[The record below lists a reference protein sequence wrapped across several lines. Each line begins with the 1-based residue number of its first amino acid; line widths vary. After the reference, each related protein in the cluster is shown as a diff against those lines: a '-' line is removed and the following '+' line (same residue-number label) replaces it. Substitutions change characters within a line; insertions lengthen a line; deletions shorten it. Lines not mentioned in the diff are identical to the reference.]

1 MIHVSNM
8 AVPTPRRSPQETS
21 FVSRR
26 DLTQLRLGS
35 VPMCLQVCKYSKRL
49 ATINFIDTYFPS
61 KIQIVKF
68 WWSIITFQAGWLD
81 GPTGEIGPS
90 ANRSQLVARA
100 SSSATA
106 TATLQHLTL
115 VKAIQSRQLC
125 VHPLSLLSKYQQGQ
139 HPIQVR
145 ILQRQYPLQF
155 NINRGRL
162 HYNFGWYNLKWGSNH
177 FK

>member
-1 MIHVSNM
+1 MNQSNNMGLCDDPLKVSGGRWFM
-8 AVPTPRRSPQETS
+8 CRIWLFLHQGGVPRRRLLFQGGTLPNWGWA
-21 FVSRR
+21 VSQCACRY
-26 DLTQLRLGS
+26 LNTL
-35 VPMCLQVCKYSKRL
+35 KRL
-49 ATINFIDTYFPS
+49 APINFTDTYFPS
-61 KIQIVKF
+61 MIQIVKF
-68 WWSIITFQAGWLD
+68 LLSIITFQAGWLD

-145 ILQRQYPLQF
+145 IL
-155 NINRGRL
+155 
-162 HYNFGWYNLKWGSNH
+162 
-177 FK
+177 